1 MRKLYFVAAVLWTI
15 FITTACLASME
26 NFKDISFATEEG
38 ADKYVHAS
46 FYILLTALWL
56 LYALRAF
63 SAARSK
69 IRLLVFVL
77 TVLFGLMIE
86 IFQGLFTEDRS
97 PDLFDVCANS
107 TGSAIAVLIFWVAD
121 KIKK

>member
-1 MRKLYFVAAVLWTI
+1 MRKLYFIAALLWTV
-15 FITTACLASME
+15 FITIACLASME
-26 NFKDISFATEEG
+26 NFKNISFATEEG

-56 LYALRAF
+56 LYAYRAF
-63 SAARSK
+63 SSTRAK
-69 IRLLVFVL
+69 IRFWVFLL

-86 IFQGLFTEDRS
+86 IFQGLFTDDRS

-107 TGSAIAVLIFWVAD
+107 TGSLVAILVFWVAD
-121 KIKK
+121 KLKK